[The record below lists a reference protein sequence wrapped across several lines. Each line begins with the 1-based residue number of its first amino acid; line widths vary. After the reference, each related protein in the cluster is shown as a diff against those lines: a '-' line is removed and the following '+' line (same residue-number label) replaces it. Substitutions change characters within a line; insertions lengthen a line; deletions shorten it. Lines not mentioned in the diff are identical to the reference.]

1 MVIIQ
6 GTSQQQ
12 SASHTN
18 SVSGHI
24 SHGKPRQGW
33 ATKQHQ
39 QDKHTTKLFWQTVTP
54 DRGSPNLKKPQM
66 IKQQQQKHHHRT
78 EAKNRIQ
85 QHCFSSGLLLCLKG
99 ESLQWAIPALTVNSG
114 SQTTH
119 QFPIVHTWLEP
130 RYFSGEEEQEQEI
143 ITTLK
148 IPWRDE
154 LEGWVLGRGCFSCHS
169 SHTRTRSGSRQAVWA
184 VSTHPSP
191 VLG

>member
-1 MVIIQ
+1 MVIVQ

-24 SHGKPRQGW
+24 SHRTPRQGW

-39 QDKHTTKLFWQTVTP
+39 QDKHTTKLFWQTLTP

-66 IKQQQQKHHHRT
+66 IKQHQQKHHHRT

-99 ESLQWAIPALTVNSG
+99 ESLQWAIPALTADSG

-119 QFPIVHTWLEP
+119 PFPIAHTQLEP
-130 RYFSGEEEQEQEI
+130 RYHVSGEEKQEQET

-148 IPWRDE
+148 TSWRDE
-154 LEGWVLGRGCFSCHS
+154 LEGWLLGRGWFSCHS
-169 SHTRTRSGSRQAVWA
+169 SCTHVHTVWA
-184 VSTHPSP
+184 LSAHPSS